1 MTGEVVATY
10 ELDGSF
16 PLADAARVVAM
27 EQTTGTWTRV
37 AKRRGSLEDQ
47 LAGRVESVHADPVP
61 GRPNRG
67 TARIS
72 YPVEI
77 FEVDN
82 LPGFLAIVAGNLF
95 GLGSLTRCR
104 WKDIE
109 FPDSFVR
116 RYPGPQFGVEGVR
129 QAVGSSASGR
139 PHGGT
144 IIKPKVGL
152 DPKGT
157 AAVAKEA
164 ALGGLDLI
172 KDDET
177 LTDQAFC
184 PLEERARLVLEAL
197 DQARSE
203 TGKTT
208 LYAVNLTGSAADIV
222 DRWERVR
229 QYGPNCV
236 MMDVLTSGYDA
247 LVELRNACNVPI
259 HVHRAMHGAITR
271 SPDYGIDMLVVSR
284 LVRMAGGDQLHVG
297 SASGKMEHPSHL
309 GALTAAL
316 RDPWHGLK
324 PTFPVSSGG
333 LHPASVEAEIEGFG
347 SDVVLQAGGG
357 IHGHPHGTRA
367 GATAFMQAIQE
378 VHAGRRV
385 RDTRH
390 PELQEAL
397 RAWGHETYSY
407 AT

>member
-1 MTGEVVATY
+1 MSEVVATY
-10 ELDGSF
+10 ELDGNF

-27 EQTTGTWTRV
+27 EQTTGTWTKV
-37 AKRRGSLEDQ
+37 KKRPGSHEDE
-47 LAGRVESVHADPVP
+47 LAGTVESVQPNPAP
-61 GRPNRG
+61 GHPNRG

-72 YPVEI
+72 YPVDI
-77 FEVDN
+77 FEVEN
-82 LPGFLAIVAGNLF
+82 IPGFLAIVAGNLF

-104 WKDIE
+104 WVDVE
-109 FPDSFVR
+109 FPAGFVR
-116 RYPGPQFGVEGVR
+116 HYQGPGFGIQGVR
-129 QAVGSSASGR
+129 RAVATQRSGR

-144 IIKPKVGL
+144 IVKPKVGL

-157 AAVAKEA
+157 AAVAREA

-184 PLEERARLVLEAL
+184 PLDERARLVLEAL
-197 DQARSE
+197 DQVREE
-203 TGKTT
+203 TGKAT
-208 LYAVNLTGSAADIV
+208 LYAVNLTASAADIV

-236 MMDVLTSGYDA
+236 MMDVLTCGFDA
-247 LVELRNACNVPI
+247 LVELRKACTVPI

-284 LVRMAGGDQLHVG
+284 LVRMAGGDQLHIG
-297 SASGKMEHPSHL
+297 SASGKMEHPAHL
-309 GALTAAL
+309 ETLTDAL
-316 RDPWHGLK
+316 RGRWHGLK
-324 PTFPVSSGG
+324 PVFPVSSGG
-333 LHPASVEAEIEGFG
+333 LHPASIEAEVAGFG

-357 IHGHPHGTRA
+357 VHGHPGGTRA
-367 GATAFMQAIQE
+367 GARAMMQAIEE
-378 VHAGRRV
+378 VHAGRRLE
-385 RDTRH
+385 DSRH

-407 AT
+407 AA